1 VARRYGIDQRL
12 LRRWKNELTEATPT
26 FVTVQITDAA
36 APTAPATDEEAL
48 S

>member
-12 LRRWKNELTEATPT
+12 LRRWKQELTETTPS
-26 FVTVQITDAA
+26 FVTVQITDEA
-36 APTAPATDEEAL
+36 APPARTAGEEAV